1 MSGVTSVA
9 IRKQITKAKG
19 YFGDKHFWG
28 LSFVKDTLVT
38 SRHIIIF

>member
-9 IRKQITKAKG
+9 IRKQITKR
-19 YFGDKHFWG
+19 YFGDKRFWG

-38 SRHIIIF
+38 SRHIISF